1 MRSSAET
8 EKISPQ
14 LKEPLLSLC
23 PTGFNHPK
31 TRTHV
36 RLLGPCFKTGRMKP
50 YERQHP
56 KHIVC
61 ILVTDSMM
69 KFKRTASSP
78 LWLHHTEETEASQ
91 KACAATPVSDPSQN
105 ISSYNTDRNQP
116 PSRESYHPD
125 LIPVDAHRREMRQ
138 TARNDEN
145 QRSIR
150 IRKATILKTD
160 RLNLD
165 CALLIPCASLLTVS
179 RTINFLFKVLF
190 IFPSRYI
197 VRYRSRA
204 NI

>member
-50 YERQHP
+50 YDRQQP

-61 ILVTDSMM
+61 ILAPDDPM

-78 LWLHHTEETEASQ
+78 LWSHRAERTEASP
-91 KACAATPVSDPSQN
+91 KACAATPLSNPS
-105 ISSYNTDRNQP
+105 
-116 PSRESYHPD
+116 
-125 LIPVDAHRREMRQ
+125 
-138 TARNDEN
+138 
-145 QRSIR
+145 
-150 IRKATILKTD
+150 
-160 RLNLD
+160 
-165 CALLIPCASLLTVS
+165 
-179 RTINFLFKVLF
+179 
-190 IFPSRYI
+190 
-197 VRYRSRA
+197 
-204 NI
+204 